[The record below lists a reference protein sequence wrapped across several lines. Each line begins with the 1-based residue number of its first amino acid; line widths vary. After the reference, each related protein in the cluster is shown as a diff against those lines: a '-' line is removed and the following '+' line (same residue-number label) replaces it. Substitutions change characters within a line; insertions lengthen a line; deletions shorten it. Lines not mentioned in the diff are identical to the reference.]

1 MIDKNNN
8 QTEDYYE
15 LYGNLNDKISELN
28 KYFDELLNELNKV
41 NEENN
46 SITDLIKLTGDIKTK
61 VNLLHS
67 TTLNEEE

>member
-15 LYGNLNDKISELN
+15 LYGKLNDKISELN

>member
-67 TTLNEEE
+67 TTLNED